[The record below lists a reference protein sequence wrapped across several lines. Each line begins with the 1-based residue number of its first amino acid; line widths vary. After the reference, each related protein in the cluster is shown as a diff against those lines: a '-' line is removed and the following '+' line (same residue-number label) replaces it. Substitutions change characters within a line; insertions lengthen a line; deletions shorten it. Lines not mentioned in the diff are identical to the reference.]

1 MPPTTMNKILLSLPP
16 PVLQQSANLISF
28 YFQHVRP
35 LIPIVRKYI
44 RRLILLIL
52 LTNFKSLPGVFH
64 AKMGLRI
71 ALVQLYSIRY
81 GRAFRIK
88 PTETSIVRE
97 RVWFDD
103 LDLNFHFSNSSY
115 GKNCDFG
122 RVKYVTSLL
131 GPSALPYHPFQKMT
145 FALGGNQ
152 MWFKKEIRLF
162 QTYEI
167 RTRLLSWNQKWFI
180 IEHRMYTPCKGK
192 AQTLCAIGLSKFVLK
207 FSGGT
212 WKGKTVP
219 FLDALE
225 MVGHDVRQLRVLEAK
240 AKGNGEEDGNVVLWP
255 REELRFEGYDGWT
268 DRGAAV
274 GNTLDLCEQ
283 LLLKQD

>member
-1 MPPTTMNKILLSLPP
+1 MNKFLLSLPAP
-16 PVLQQSANLISF
+16 LLQQSANLISF

-52 LTNFKSLPGVFH
+52 LANFKSLPGVFH
-64 AKMGLRI
+64 AKMGFRI
-71 ALVQLYSIRY
+71 LMVQLYSIRY
-81 GRAFRIK
+81 GRAYRIK
-88 PTETSIVRE
+88 PTETSVVRE

-103 LDLNFHFSNSSY
+103 LDLNLHFSNRIVTL
-115 GKNCDFG
+115 GEQHI
-122 RVKYVTSLL
+122 TSLL
-131 GPSALPYHPFQKMT
+131 GPTVLPYHPFQKLT
-145 FALGGNQ
+145 FALGGTQ

-180 IEHRMYTPCKGK
+180 IEHRMFTPGRGK
-192 AQTLCAIGLSKFVLK
+192 TQTLFAIGLSKFVLK
-207 FSGGT
+207 FSGGS
-212 WKGKTVP
+212 WKGKTAP

-225 MVGHDVRQLRVLEAK
+225 IVGHDVRQLRVLEAK
-240 AKGNGEEDGNVVLWP
+240 VKAGGGGGEAGNVLPWP
-255 REELRFEGYDGWT
+255 KEELRFEGYDGWT
-268 DRGAAV
+268 DRGTAV
-274 GNTLDLCEQ
+274 GNTMDLCEH